1 MKIEVIF
8 VALALIVTLGCG
20 PRSFLYAAEPGSGI
34 LPGNPLEGSQL
45 FADKGCLRCH
55 AIGGVG
61 GIGGPDLGQGILK
74 RSLLDIAGVMWN
86 HSPGMAHVLEERHA
100 GRPVFKPEEMG
111 SLLSFLYY
119 IGSLDA
125 PGDAT
130 SGARVYREKGC
141 GICHAINGKG
151 GKDGPSLDKYSR
163 YASPI
168 FLTVGLWNGGKRMAG
183 LMEALKVPRPTF
195 GKNDIADLLA
205 YIRSAGGGVERIYA
219 KPGSPRRGQQL
230 FTEKK
235 CIECHSVGMRGGQ
248 GRVNLRPRVKG
259 SLMSIAGSMWNHGP
273 KMWADM
279 DRRAIPRVTLTPE
292 EMSDINSYLYFLQF
306 VDAPGVAARGKK
318 VFQEKRCTGCHAS
331 PAGGAAL
338 AEDLAKTE
346 KLKTQ
351 LEVVTEMWNHASTME
366 RKMVEESVEWPVFR
380 SGEMADLIA
389 YLLSLRVAQ

>member
-1 MKIEVIF
+1 MKIEAIF
-8 VALALIVTLGCG
+8 IALTLVVALGHEPQSRLH
-20 PRSFLYAAEPGSGI
+20 AAEPGSPV

-55 AIGGVG
+55 SIGGVG

-100 GRPVFKPEEMG
+100 ARPVFKPADMG
-111 SLLSFLYY
+111 SMLSFLYY

-151 GKDGPSLDKYSR
+151 GKHGPSLDKYSR

-168 FLTVGLWNGGKRMAG
+168 FLTVGLWNSGKRMAG

-195 GKNDIADLLA
+195 EKNDIADLLA
-205 YIRSAGGGVERIYA
+205 YFRSVGGGVERIYA
-219 KPGSPRRGQQL
+219 RPGSPRRGEQL
-230 FTEKK
+230 FTGKK
-235 CIECHSVGMRGGQ
+235 CIECHSVGIRTEQ

-259 SLMSIAGSMWNHGP
+259 SLMTIAGSMWNHGP

-279 DRRAIPRVTLTPE
+279 DRRGIAGVTLTPE
-292 EMSDINSYLYFLQF
+292 EMSDINGYLYFLQF
-306 VDAPGVAARGKK
+306 VDSPGVAARGRT
-318 VFQEKRCTGCHAS
+318 VFQEKRCTRCHIS

-338 AEDLAKTE
+338 AEDLVKTE

-380 SGEMADLIA
+380 GGEMADLIA
-389 YLLSLRVAQ
+389 YLLSLRVAN